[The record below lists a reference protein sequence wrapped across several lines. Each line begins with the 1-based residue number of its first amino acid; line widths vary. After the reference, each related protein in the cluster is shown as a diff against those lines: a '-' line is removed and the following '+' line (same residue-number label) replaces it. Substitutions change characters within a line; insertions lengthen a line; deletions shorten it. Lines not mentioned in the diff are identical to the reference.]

1 MLTGGKL
8 KLTNGYE
15 IAYTDNY
22 NCDYNDW
29 SGKEGFVVLD
39 SDGRRVGGVY
49 ECVTD
54 ALEEALKYDED

>member
-1 MLTGGKL
+1 MLTGGRL

-29 SGKEGFVVLD
+29 SGEAGFVVLD
-39 SDGRRVGGVY
+39 GDSHQVGGLYQRVA
-49 ECVTD
+49 D
-54 ALEEALKYDED
+54 ALENALKYED